1 MRSRWLRFILA
12 IVTGIGLGLLVGWLI
27 SPVKYV
33 NTTPD
38 SLGGDYKTDY
48 VLMVAEVYQA
58 EGNLTLAAQRL
69 ALLGKQPPLQTV
81 QQALAYAIGS
91 NYPAGDVTLLSQ
103 LVQAFQAGASP
114 TPKNGVRS
122 ATPGGS

>member
-69 ALLGKQPPLQTV
+69 ALLGKQPPLQACCRPCSRPWLTP
-81 QQALAYAIGS
+81 LAVII
-91 NYPAGDVTLLSQ
+91 
-103 LVQAFQAGASP
+103 
-114 TPKNGVRS
+114 R
-122 ATPGGS
+122 PGM